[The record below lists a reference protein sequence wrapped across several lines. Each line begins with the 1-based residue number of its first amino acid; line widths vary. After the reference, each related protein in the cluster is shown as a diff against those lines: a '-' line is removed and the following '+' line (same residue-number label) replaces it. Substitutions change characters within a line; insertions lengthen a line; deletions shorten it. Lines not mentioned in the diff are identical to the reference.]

1 MVTDHLQESGPAEW
15 NNVPMRM
22 RMALGALVTALLV
35 LGLLPGAPVRAAE
48 FTYDFEGCQ
57 QGWEPK
63 AKGSKWTHGHTEVPS
78 SNTTDVVKNIQYN
91 NSEARGDTLTSKPH
105 AWGGGKGVIK
115 LRARWLFEWYPDESL
130 TLDRA
135 VLEMSTDA
143 GQTWKPRQ
151 GFRVP
156 QPEFTDIEVPF
167 DAPAGAFM
175 LRFVVYS
182 DTSVELYGIEIDDV
196 TVPTAAPDGTA
207 CKK

>member
-1 MVTDHLQESGPAEW
+1 
-15 NNVPMRM
+15 MRT
-22 RMALGALVTALLV
+22 RLVLAATLTALMALGALPSSPAK
-35 LGLLPGAPVRAAE
+35 AAE

-63 AKGSKWTHGHTEVPS
+63 AKGSKWAHGPTELPS
-78 SNTTDVVKNIQYN
+78 SNATTVMKNILYN
-91 NSEARGDTLTSKPH
+91 TDESRGDTLTSKPH
-105 AWGGGKGVIK
+105 TWGGGKGVIK

-135 VLEMSTDA
+135 GLEISVD
-143 GQTWKPRQ
+143 GGKTWKPRQ
-151 GFRVP
+151 AFRVP

-167 DAPAGAFM
+167 DAPAGQFQ

-182 DTSVELYGIEIDDV
+182 DPSVELYGIEIDDV
-196 TVPTAAPDGTA
+196 TVPTAAPEGTS

>member
-1 MVTDHLQESGPAEW
+1 
-15 NNVPMRM
+15 MRM
-22 RMALGALVTALLV
+22 RMALGALVTSLLV
-35 LGLLPGAPVRAAE
+35 LGAVPGAPARAAE

-63 AKGSKWTHGHTEVPS
+63 KGGNWTHGPTTLPS
-78 SNTTDVVKNIQYN
+78 SNTTSVVKNFHYQTD
-91 NSEARGDTLTSKPH
+91 NSRGDTLTSKPH

-115 LRARWLFEWYPDESL
+115 LSARWLFEWYPDESL

-135 VLEMSTDA
+135 VLEMSVDA
-143 GQTWKPRQ
+143 GKTWKPRQ

-167 DAPAGAFM
+167 DAPAGEFL
-175 LRFVVYS
+175 LRFVVFS
-182 DTSVELYGIEIDDV
+182 DPSVELYGIEIDNV
-196 TVPTAAPDGTA
+196 TVPTAAPAGSS